1 MTDCQR
7 RLLELQS
14 EAEALADKADL
25 TKTDM
30 DRIVDIKREQ
40 ETLSA
45 DLTDAEKLELSG
57 IWLEWTKSHGEQEAK
72 HVN

>member
-25 TKTDM
+25 TKPDM